1 MNNLLTIF
9 KKLISTFPRSIG
21 VHTST
26 TLSTSRCPSVV
37 ILLFAFCSLP
47 LRPEFGGVTVN
58 VITKQ
63 KGEINFGRLANVP
76 FKYTTSSC
84 ISESNCGQNL
94 FDSNPNTV
102 WVTDHKNESEWVVID
117 FGSKR
122 LLSAVE
128 TEFAFMSQTKYEI
141 QVLNRENWTTI
152 YTNPRPD
159 KKNRDNLVGIDAST
173 IRILFPKTAEAS
185 YTVANIRLLLGEANL
200 TGIDSRLTGF
210 TFPVENGVM
219 PTEDY
224 ALPGAP
230 RKYRN
235 GIHKGLDIGTR
246 MNFLNMNSAVS
257 KDSKILA
264 SNEGVVIRADWNY
277 KPMTET
283 EFKEISAYNQTH
295 PVTFV
300 DKDFGGRQI
309 WIEHKGGVIT
319 TYNHLSAIQ
328 SGVVVGAK
336 VKRGETIGYAGNSG
350 LMGEAK
356 NNNEGIHLHF
366 EIWID
371 GEFLGNDMTLPQ
383 IRKFL
388 QYFFSE

>member
-1 MNNLLTIF
+1 MLKLSSPLN
-9 KKLISTFPRSIG
+9 KLIFMSIDVCNLG
-21 VHTST
+21 CITKSLVTSF
-26 TLSTSRCPSVV
+26 VF
-37 ILLFAFCSLP
+37 LLITFCSLP
-47 LRPEFGGVTVN
+47 LRPEFGGATVN
-58 VITKQ
+58 VVTKQ

-76 FKYTTSSC
+76 FKFITSSC
-84 ISESNCGQNL
+84 MSESNCGQNL
-94 FDSNPNTV
+94 FDSNPNTI
-102 WVTDHKNESEWVVID
+102 WVTDKKNESEWVIID

-122 LLSAVE
+122 LVTAVE

-141 QVLNRENWTTI
+141 QVLNRDVWTTI
-152 YTNPRPD
+152 HTNSKPD

-173 IRILFPKTAEAS
+173 LRIVFPKSAEAS
-185 YTVANIRLLLGEANL
+185 YALANIRILLGDSNL
-200 TGIDSRLTGF
+200 TGIDARLTGF

-219 PTEDY
+219 PIDDY
-224 ALPGAP
+224 TLPGAP

-235 GIHKGLDIGTR
+235 GIHKGLDIGTK
-246 MNFLNMNSAVS
+246 MNFLNINTSVNR
-257 KDSKILA
+257 DTKILA
-264 SNEGVVIRADWNY
+264 ANEGTVVRADLNY
-277 KPMTET
+277 KAMTET

-309 WIEHKGGVIT
+309 WIEHNGGVVT
-319 TYNHLSAIQ
+319 TYNHLSSIHPNI
-328 SGVVVGAK
+328 VVGAK
-336 VKRGETIGYAGNSG
+336 VKRGQFIGLAGNSG

-356 NNNEGIHLHF
+356 KNNDGIHLHF

>member
-1 MNNLLTIF
+1 
-9 KKLISTFPRSIG
+9 
-21 VHTST
+21 
-26 TLSTSRCPSVV
+26 
-37 ILLFAFCSLP
+37 
-47 LRPEFGGVTVN
+47 
-58 VITKQ
+58 
-63 KGEINFGRLANVP
+63 
-76 FKYTTSSC
+76 
-84 ISESNCGQNL
+84 
-94 FDSNPNTV
+94 
-102 WVTDHKNESEWVVID
+102 
-117 FGSKR
+117 
-122 LLSAVE
+122 
-128 TEFAFMSQTKYEI
+128 
-141 QVLNRENWTTI
+141 
-152 YTNPRPD
+152 
-159 KKNRDNLVGIDAST
+159 
-173 IRILFPKTAEAS
+173 
-185 YTVANIRLLLGEANL
+185 
-200 TGIDSRLTGF
+200 
-210 TFPVENGVM
+210 
-219 PTEDY
+219 
-224 ALPGAP
+224 
-230 RKYRN
+230 
-235 GIHKGLDIGTR
+235 

>member
-1 MNNLLTIF
+1 MKKNLLCASVSLWHISFF
-9 KKLISTFPRSIG
+9 KIG
-21 VHTST
+21 VY
-26 TLSTSRCPSVV
+26 RCSSVV
-37 ILLFAFCSLP
+37 IFLLMFCN
-47 LRPEFGGVTVN
+47 GGVTVN

-185 YTVANIRLLLGEANL
+185 YTVANIREN
-200 TGIDSRLTGF
+200 IEMEF
-210 TFPVENGVM
+210 TRV
-219 PTEDY
+219 
-224 ALPGAP
+224 
-230 RKYRN
+230 
-235 GIHKGLDIGTR
+235 
-246 MNFLNMNSAVS
+246 
-257 KDSKILA
+257 
-264 SNEGVVIRADWNY
+264 
-277 KPMTET
+277 
-283 EFKEISAYNQTH
+283 
-295 PVTFV
+295 
-300 DKDFGGRQI
+300 
-309 WIEHKGGVIT
+309 
-319 TYNHLSAIQ
+319 
-328 SGVVVGAK
+328 
-336 VKRGETIGYAGNSG
+336 
-350 LMGEAK
+350 
-356 NNNEGIHLHF
+356 
-366 EIWID
+366 
-371 GEFLGNDMTLPQ
+371 
-383 IRKFL
+383 
-388 QYFFSE
+388 